1 ANGLH
6 RSNQSSVEHHA
17 TSQMTGPINPLYA
30 MSSIASKNGNEKLMS
45 FATYLFVGLGAVM
58 LVKELKG
65 IMGNDKQTR
74 CFDRDEVS
82 RRSR

>member
-1 ANGLH
+1 
-6 RSNQSSVEHHA
+6 
-17 TSQMTGPINPLYA
+17 
-30 MSSIASKNGNEKLMS
+30 
-45 FATYLFVGLGAVM
+45 
-58 LVKELKG
+58 VKELKG